1 MIIFTVCT
9 QNGDSEY
16 REWSFTDQITKED
29 YESGKATDV
38 DLLYDF
44 CGTEFTDE
52 HLFEKGKYD
61 SANNY
66 KYWNDTSLVWIET
79 VKEINK
85 EDLATI
91 RKYV

>member
-52 HLFEKGKYD
+52 H
-61 SANNY
+61 
-66 KYWNDTSLVWIET
+66 
-79 VKEINK
+79 
-85 EDLATI
+85 
-91 RKYV
+91 